1 MYLARLLKI
10 ILFCLPIFAQSS
22 IATASEVIRCSFMA
36 SGSKI
41 FTHAQGTNE
50 YEDEKGDIFEILA
63 RDEFLQLRSTQ
74 IDSDNV
80 NNPFTV
86 YLINRNTLKIRQI
99 SGAMRAAPMMSD
111 GRCEI
116 QN

>member
-1 MYLARLLKI
+1 MYLARLLKVS
-10 ILFCLPIFAQSS
+10 LFCLPILAHVSPAS
-22 IATASEVIRCSFMA
+22 ASEVIKCSFKA
-36 SGSKI
+36 SGMKI
-41 FTHAQGTNE
+41 FTHALSTNE
-50 YEDEKGDIFEILA
+50 YRDEKGNLFEILA

-74 IDSDNV
+74 IDIDNV

-111 GRCEI
+111 GSCEFH
-116 QN
+116 N